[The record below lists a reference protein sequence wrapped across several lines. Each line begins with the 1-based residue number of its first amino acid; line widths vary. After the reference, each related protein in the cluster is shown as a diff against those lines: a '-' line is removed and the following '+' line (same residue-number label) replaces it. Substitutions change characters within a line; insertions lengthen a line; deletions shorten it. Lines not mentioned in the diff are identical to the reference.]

1 MRNLPFRPLVH
12 GVLLVCLVTTAA
24 LHAQN
29 GPPPGS
35 TSTSGTSSIEGGPMT
50 APTHATPTP
59 TTATLMTPAAPTAT
73 GPALDPS
80 AAVKSVITMFTPN
93 DLVSVPTLGKPLP
106 LTGTWGAQ
114 THFPNGYPA
123 PCTRAAVP
131 CIKVIYNLPE
141 AKITCE
147 WTLGYLVA
155 VEPQPDGTIK
165 HAVHEIVLDENADAA
180 HYTMRKAWSRGDTRP
195 RPVVTKSPDYPL
207 IAADANTGGV
217 VAVRLVIGP
226 DGSVANAAI
235 IGGPKLL
242 QPAVLEAVRQWKFDP
257 PRVGSQSTDY
267 RIDEYFGFNNGRPD
281 FSDAMDPSG
290 KVMMQNGDPHFE
302 PGFTSQGTSGEQWES
317 CTAVT
322 CVHATPPAPQ

>member
-1 MRNLPFRPLVH
+1 M
-12 GVLLVCLVTTAA
+12 G
-24 LHAQN
+24 
-29 GPPPGS
+29 GS
-35 TSTSGTSSIEGGPMT
+35 PIT
-50 APTHATPTP
+50 APAPTTP
-59 TTATLMTPAAPTAT
+59 TTAPTITTTATSTASAPT
-73 GPALDPS
+73 GPVLDPS
-80 AAVKSVITMFTPN
+80 AAVKSVIGMFTPN
-93 DLVSVPTLGKPLP
+93 DLVNVPALGKPLP

-114 THFPNGYPA
+114 TRFPNGYPA
-123 PCTRAAVP
+123 PCARAAVP

-180 HYTMRKAWSRGDTRP
+180 HYTMRKSWSRGDTRP
-195 RPVVTKSPDYPL
+195 HAIVTKSPIYPA
-207 IAADANTGGV
+207 IAAAANIGGV

-226 DGSVANAAI
+226 DGSVVNAAA
-235 IGGPKLL
+235 IGGSSLL

-257 PRVGSQSTDY
+257 PHVGSQPTSY
-267 RIDEYFGFNNGRPD
+267 RVDEYFGFNNGHPD

-290 KVMMQNGDPHFE
+290 KVMMQNSDPHME

-322 CVHATPPAPQ
+322 CVHATPPTAPK

>member
-1 MRNLPFRPLVH
+1 M
-12 GVLLVCLVTTAA
+12 
-24 LHAQN
+24 
-29 GPPPGS
+29 
-35 TSTSGTSSIEGGPMT
+35 
-50 APTHATPTP
+50 ATPTHTIP
-59 TTATLMTPAAPTAT
+59 TPITATLTTPSDSTVPN
-73 GPALDPS
+73 PVLDPS
-80 AAVKSVITMFTPN
+80 AAVKSVIGMFTPN
-93 DLVSVPTLGKPLP
+93 DLVNVPALGKPLP

-114 THFPNGYPA
+114 TRFPNGYPA
-123 PCTRAAVP
+123 PCARAAVP

-180 HYTMRKAWSRGDTRP
+180 HYTMRKSWSRGDTRP
-195 RPVVTKSPDYPL
+195 HAIVTKSPIYPA
-207 IAADANTGGV
+207 IAAAANIGGV

-226 DGSVANAAI
+226 DGSVVNAAA
-235 IGGPKLL
+235 IGGSSLL

-257 PRVGSQSTDY
+257 PHVGSQPTSY
-267 RIDEYFGFNNGRPD
+267 RVDEYFGFNNGHPD

-290 KVMMQNGDPHFE
+290 KVMMQNSDPHME

-322 CVHATPPAPQ
+322 CVHATPPTAPK